1 MDQQIIL
8 ITGATT
14 GIGKH
19 AALHLARKGH
29 RVIATGRNGQAL
41 AALKD
46 EAGDLPLETVR
57 LDVTNQKS
65 IEAAK
70 AEIDH
75 MTQGYGVDVLVN
87 NAGYGAAAPLIES
100 PDAEV
105 RSQYETNVFGL
116 LAVTRAFVPAMME
129 RQSGRVINVSSVGG
143 RVTMPLFGAY
153 NSTKY
158 AVESLSDALRLELQP
173 FGISVSVVEPGPIKT
188 EFSNRSVQDVA
199 QYQDT
204 SSRYAK
210 VMVKADEIKKQA
222 DGMSADPIVV
232 SRAIEKAAVGSRPR
246 PRYVAPFSSAVGL
259 FFMSM
264 MPTRALDWVMRR
276 LTGLSTRVL
285 LPETPKPASVRPPR
299 LVPSTRDE
307 RQPLHA

>member
-1 MDQQIIL
+1 MEKQIIL
-8 ITGATT
+8 VTGATT

-19 AALHLARKGH
+19 AVLHLAQKGH
-29 RVIATGRNGQAL
+29 RVIATGRNAQAL

-46 EAGDLPLETVR
+46 EARDLPVETVR
-57 LDVTNQKS
+57 LDVTSQAS
-65 IEAAK
+65 IDAAK
-70 AEIDH
+70 AEVDR
-75 MTQGYGVDVLVN
+75 MTSGYGVDVLVN
-87 NAGYGAAAPLIES
+87 NAGYGAAAPLVES

-105 RSQYETNVFGL
+105 RAQYETNVFGL

-173 FGISVSVVEPGPIKT
+173 FGISVSLVEPGPIKT
-188 EFSNRSVQDVA
+188 EFSNRSVRDVS

-204 SSRYAK
+204 SSRYAT
-210 VMVKADEIKKQA
+210 VFAKADEIKKKA
-222 DGMSADPIVV
+222 DAMSADPIVV

-276 LTGLSTRVL
+276 MTGLSPRVL
-285 LPETPKPASVRPPR
+285 LPSTPRPLSVRPPR
-299 LVPSTRDE
+299 LVTRDE
-307 RQPLHA
+307 SVAQA

>member
-57 LDVTNQKS
+57 LDVTNQTS